1 MKKIISL
8 SIGLLFFSSF
18 NSLAHADDAT
28 ELQKL
33 KTELKSL
40 GDSVSKLN
48 ALIEKQQ
55 KTIDQLESKAQVSS
69 TPQITPTTSNKA
81 ISTFVPEIGVVADGV
96 ASFTE
101 SSEDEEGNDR
111 LSIRELEVV
120 FGHDVDPYSRLDA
133 TVSFSELEDAALE
146 EAYLSHWG
154 LPLGFKVKLGRF
166 FPRVGIASS
175 MHRDSLDTVDEPF
188 VVQQLFGEEAYSRSG
203 LELSNFLPI
212 FADGLTQE
220 AAFGVLEGGV
230 GDGGTLFGD
239 SERSPTIYARL
250 KNSVDISESTL
261 LNLGTTFLA
270 GSSDKDSSF
279 ETKVLGIDL
288 LLDHHFNPIN
298 KIKSQTEIYL
308 QDRDTGFLGTAE
320 EMSSPEFRDHPLG
333 MYSLLDYRL
342 SQSWG
347 IGFRFDYVEP
357 INITE
362 ELKRNNE
369 TAYSVYVSFY
379 QSEFARFRA
388 QYQHARL
395 VDGDDDRFLL
405 QMTAAIGTHKHN
417 IQ

>member
-1 MKKIISL
+1 MKRIISL
-8 SIGLLFFSSF
+8 SLGLLFFSSF
-18 NSLAHADDAT
+18 NSLAWADDSA

-40 GDSVSKLN
+40 GDSVGKLN

-55 KTIDQLESKAQVSS
+55 KTIDRLETKSQDSS
-69 TPQITPTTSNKA
+69 NTIITPSANNKP

-101 SSEDEEGNDR
+101 SSSDEGGNDR
-111 LSIRELEVV
+111 LSVRELEVV

-133 TVSFSELEDAALE
+133 IVSFSELEGAALE

-154 LPLGFKVKLGRF
+154 LPLGFKARIGRF

-188 VVQQLFGEEAYSRSG
+188 VVSQLFGEEAYTRSG
-203 LELSNFLPI
+203 LELSNFLPT

-239 SERSPTIYARL
+239 SKRSPTVYARL
-250 KNSVDISESTL
+250 KNSVDISENTL

-270 GSSDKDSSF
+270 GSSDDDSSF
-279 ETKVLGIDL
+279 ETKVLGVDL
-288 LLDHHFNPIN
+288 LLSHSFNPIN
-298 KIKSQTEIYL
+298 KIKSQSEIYS
-308 QDRDTGFLGTAE
+308 QDRNIGDN
-320 EMSSPEFRDHPLG
+320 PLG
-333 MYSLLDYRL
+333 FYSLIDYRL

-357 INITE
+357 IKIEE
-362 ELKRNNE
+362 ELKRNQE
-369 TAYSVYVSFY
+369 TAYSAYVNFY

-395 VDGDDDRFLL
+395 IDGEDDDRFLL
-405 QMTAAIGTHKHN
+405 QLTAAIGTHKHS